1 LPNAAGKSRH
11 GAPVR
16 QIQSMPSSLCR
27 WFLGGRPPREE
38 GIVYNGAKI
47 AHSSS
52 VISPRIIVGL
62 KFTKRPVKID
72 RKSLNCIPR
81 QEKATK
87 RIPGQQLRFFLESAT
102 APFDSLLSG
111 RVSRSA
117 RHPRGHVGVAPPKP
131 LGPRRRQDRFVHR
144 A

>member
-27 WFLGGRPPREE
+27 WFLGGRPPRKESM
-38 GIVYNGAKI
+38 VNKGAKI

-62 KFTKRPVKID
+62 EFAKRPVKIHC
-72 RKSLNCIPR
+72 KPR
-81 QEKATK
+81 N
-87 RIPGQQLRFFLESAT
+87 
-102 APFDSLLSG
+102 
-111 RVSRSA
+111 
-117 RHPRGHVGVAPPKP
+117 
-131 LGPRRRQDRFVHR
+131 
-144 A
+144 